1 MEFINLINQFPVWFV
16 ILYLGIESIKA
27 YLPYRQKKKHGEEHT
42 KDEVTDA
49 VFDMYNIAK
58 SNMEIEKE
66 EIRSLTKTLRRANLE
81 ITILER
87 KLAAMMRIMDSIFRE
102 HPETYDKYL
111 IGMHQYKEEIE
122 DITNNWDKSDV

>member
-1 MEFINLINQFPVWFV
+1 MEFINLINQFPVWLAL
-16 ILYLGIESIKA
+16 LYLSIEGLKA
-27 YLPYRQKKKHGEEHT
+27 YLPYRERKKSGEEHT
-42 KDEVTDA
+42 RDEVTDA

-58 SNMEIEKE
+58 TNMETEKE
-66 EIRSLTKTLRRANLE
+66 EIRALTRTLRRANLE

-111 IGMHQYKEEIE
+111 MGMHQYKEEME
-122 DITNNWDKSDV
+122 DMTNNWEKEDV